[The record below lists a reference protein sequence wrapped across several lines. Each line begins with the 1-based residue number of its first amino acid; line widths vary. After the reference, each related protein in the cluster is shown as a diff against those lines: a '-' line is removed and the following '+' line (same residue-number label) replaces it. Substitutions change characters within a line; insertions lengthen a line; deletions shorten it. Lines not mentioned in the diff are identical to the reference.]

1 MMISQT
7 VWLNQLNQNPQVF
20 RAATF
25 LNGTFENLI
34 LECAFL
40 SDVFWAHFILEALQT
55 RGTRWD
61 EKRGRE
67 ESSSVHKARNFK
79 VRILK

>member
-7 VWLNQLNQNPQVF
+7 VWLNQLSQNPQVF

-34 LECAFL
+34 LECAFP
-40 SDVFWAHFILEALQT
+40 SDVFWAHFILEALQQGEQGGM
-55 RGTRWD
+55 RKEG
-61 EKRGRE
+61 GR
-67 ESSSVHKARNFK
+67 SQVLYIKPG
-79 VRILK
+79 ILK